1 MSHFL
6 PYVQAITV
14 TIKNPLGATSST
26 STFARVYSQILDF
39 LFGFSIAAYIL
50 ALLMGTY
57 FLMTAG
63 GDPKKVSIAKKIFI
77 FSTIGFIIVVLSPGI
92 FNFFISIFR

>member
-1 MSHFL
+1 MSFL

-14 TIKNPLGATSST
+14 TIENPLGTGTT
-26 STFARVYSQILDF
+26 STFARVYGQILEF
-39 LFGFSIAAYIL
+39 LYGFSIAVYII
-50 ALLMGTY
+50 ALLLGTY
-57 FLMTAG
+57 YLMTAG

-77 FSTIGFIIVVLSPGI
+77 FSTIGFIIVILSPGI